1 MNMES
6 QSQKPVI
13 DESSLRQYFRR
24 VLEVSPGAG
33 RKQLRQSRDRI
44 SSRLRERL
52 AASQGQGEEKARLE
66 AAMVLVNTAFDCL
79 SRHDRFVDY
88 FEKVNSGEIDIF
100 AELEL
105 PPELSATVK
114 PPPRKQ
120 LERRQ
125 QHTEERM
132 ERISAL
138 IVEAV
143 NSAGREESNR
153 QTATGSLPNA
163 DIFYDTVYDVCRAAG
178 RRVKNDELA
187 QATKSGKYNIDD
199 ECLAELDSCVLDNS
213 EIVAHREYDRLES
226 MAAQVEPPAPKSR
239 AVALV
244 LSLLILFLVGFY
256 GWYAMTT
263 GPSMIQNAANTQ
275 GSNRSGKGPL
285 PNSYD
290 TTQSE
295 VMFEQGYLVPPLK
308 DLIVIDKLIS
318 SAGIA
323 GVAGPANDL
332 TKPGTEDYQAAL
344 KANVSG
350 DVSGAI
356 ELFKKSAQSDA
367 CKASGFYSAGT
378 LLASQDKLD
387 EALDCFSKALI
398 ANPALAQAYYNRAL
412 CHQMIASRMIHANDF
427 QTQEKCSRHLQSA
440 LKNYDLCMRVD
451 DRFSQCYYNR
461 GWVFYMLGR
470 TAPSIEDF
478 DRASKIS
485 SMVKAGEYNR
495 NVVILASNPKA
506 AVSTPDVVPPPP
518 IGPVGPPGPQ

>member
-1 MNMES
+1 MENEPVNS
-6 QSQKPVI
+6 VEPVI

-44 SSRLRERL
+44 SGRLRERL
-52 AASQGQGEEKARLE
+52 AASQGQGEEKKRLE
-66 AAMVLVNTAFDCL
+66 EAIILVNTAFDCL
-79 SRHDRFVDY
+79 SRHDRFLDY
-88 FEKVNSGEIDIF
+88 FDKVNKGEIDIF
-100 AELEL
+100 AEQHL
-105 PPELSATVK
+105 PPELAATVK
-114 PPPRKQ
+114 PPPRRQ
-120 LERRQ
+120 TERRQ

-143 NSAGREESNR
+143 NTAGREESNR

-178 RRVKNDELA
+178 RRVKDEELS

-199 ECLAELDSCVLDNS
+199 ECLAELEACVLDHA
-213 EIVAHREYDRLES
+213 EVVAHREYDRLES
-226 MAAQVEPPAPKSR
+226 MAAQVEPPPPKSK

-244 LSLLILFLVGFY
+244 LSLLILFLVFFY

-263 GPSMIQNAANTQ
+263 GPSMIQNAAN
-275 GSNRSGKGPL
+275 SPNRSGKGPL

-290 TTQSE
+290 TTQTE
-295 VMFEQGYLVPPLK
+295 VMFEQGYMVPPLK
-308 DLIVIDKLIS
+308 DLIVIDKLVS
-318 SAGIA
+318 HAGVA

-332 TKPGTEDYQAAL
+332 SKPGTQDYQAAL

-350 DVSGAI
+350 DINSAI
-356 ELFKKSAQSDA
+356 ELFKKSAQADA
-367 CKASGFYSAGT
+367 CKAQGYYCAGT

-387 EALDCFSKALI
+387 EALDCLSKSLM
-398 ANPALAQAYYNRAL
+398 ANPALPQAYYNRAL
-412 CHQMIASRMIHANDF
+412 CHQLIASRMIHANDF

-461 GWVFYMLGR
+461 AWVYYMLGR
-470 TAPSIEDF
+470 PAPSIEDF

-485 SMVKAGEYNR
+485 SMVRAGEYNR
-495 NVVILASNPKA
+495 NIVILAVNPKA
-506 AVSTPDVVPPPP
+506 AVSAPAVVPPPP